1 MEENAMVELIKTT
14 LDNLKRNNIQGYF
27 LESNEELFPLLDK
40 LILQGSTIGSGDSV
54 TLEQLGVFDF
64 IRNGNYI
71 FYDKHVENLTS
82 IEKKEIYIK
91 NFSADSFI
99 TGCNAITADGKLVNI
114 DGNGSRV
121 APMIYGPSQVIV
133 IVGKNK
139 IVQNINEAIERVRQ
153 IAAPLDAKRL
163 DKETPCT
170 KLDRCIDCKHPQRI
184 CNSFVVI
191 ARQFDRERIKVI
203 IMNEDM
209 GY

>member
-1 MEENAMVELIKTT
+1 MIELIKTT

-27 LESNEELFPLLDK
+27 LEYNKELFPLLNK
-40 LILQGSTIGSGDSV
+40 LILKGSTIGSGDSV

-71 FYDKHVENLTS
+71 FYDKHIKDLTS
-82 IEKKEIYIK
+82 IEKREIYIK
-91 NFSADSFI
+91 NFSADNFI
-99 TGCNAITADGKLVNI
+99 TGCNAITADGELVNI

-139 IVQNINEAIERVRQ
+139 IVNNISEAIERVRQ
-153 IAAPLDAKRL
+153 VAAPLDAKRL
-163 DKETPCT
+163 KKETPCT
-170 KLDRCIDCKHPQRI
+170 KLGRCIDCKHPQRI

-191 ARQFDRERIKVI
+191 ARQFDSERIKVI
-203 IMNEDM
+203 IIDEEI

>member
-1 MEENAMVELIKTT
+1 MRELVKTT
-14 LDNLKRNNIQGYF
+14 LHKLKFNNIEGYF
-27 LESNEELFPLLDK
+27 LESQKELFPLLDK
-40 LILQGSTIGSGDSV
+40 LILQGSTIGSGDSI

-64 IRNGNYI
+64 IRNGNYT
-71 FYDKHVENLTS
+71 FYDKHVDKLTS
-82 IEKKEIYIK
+82 AEKREIYIK
-91 NFSADSFI
+91 NFSADNFI
-99 TGCNAITADGKLVNI
+99 TGCNAITEDGKLVNI

-139 IVQNINEAIERVRQ
+139 IVENIDEAMKRVRQ

-163 DKETPCT
+163 NKETPCT
-170 KLDRCIDCKHPQRI
+170 KLGRCTDCKHPQRI

-191 ARQFDRERIKVI
+191 ARQFDCKRIKVI
-203 IMNEDM
+203 IVNEEL

>member
-1 MEENAMVELIKTT
+1 MVELIKTT
-14 LDNLKRNNIQGYF
+14 LDNLKRNNMQGYF
-27 LESNEELFPLLDK
+27 LENNEELFPLLDK

-64 IRNGNYI
+64 IKNRNYI
-71 FYDKHVENLTS
+71 FYDKHVEKLTS

-91 NFSADSFI
+91 NFSADNFI

-139 IVQNINEAIERVRQ
+139 IVENINDAIERVRQ

-170 KLDRCIDCKHPQRI
+170 KLGRCIDCKHPQRI

-203 IMNEDM
+203 IMNEEL

>member
-1 MEENAMVELIKTT
+1 MVELIKTT
-14 LDNLKRNNIQGYF
+14 LDNLKRNNMQGYF
-27 LESNEELFPLLDK
+27 IEDSKDLFPLLDK

-64 IRNGNYI
+64 IRKGNYI
-71 FYDKHVENLTS
+71 FYDKHIENLTS
-82 IEKKEIYIK
+82 IEKREIYIK
-91 NFSADSFI
+91 NFSVDNFI
-99 TGCNAITADGKLVNI
+99 TGCNAITVSGELVNI

-133 IVGKNK
+133 IMGKNK
-139 IVQNINEAIERVRQ
+139 IVNNINEAIERVRQ

-163 DKETPCT
+163 KKETPCT

-191 ARQFDRERIKVI
+191 ARQFDYERIKVI
-203 IMNEDM
+203 IINEDM

>member
-1 MEENAMVELIKTT
+1 MEEIIKTT
-14 LDNLKRNNIQGYF
+14 LDNLKRNNMEGYF
-27 LESNEELFPLLDK
+27 IESHEELFPLLDK

-71 FYDKHVENLTS
+71 FYDKHAKNLAS
-82 IEKKEIYIK
+82 IEKREIYIK
-91 NFSADSFI
+91 NFSADNFI
-99 TGCNAITADGKLVNI
+99 TGCNAITSDGKLVNM

-121 APMIYGPSQVIV
+121 APMIYGPKQVIV
-133 IVGKNK
+133 VVGKNK
-139 IVQNINEAIERVRQ
+139 IVKDIDEAVKRVRQ

-163 DKETPCT
+163 NKETPCT

-191 ARQFDRERIKVI
+191 ARQFDCERIKVI
-203 IMNEDM
+203 IIDEEL

>member
-1 MEENAMVELIKTT
+1 MIELIKTT

-27 LESNEELFPLLDK
+27 LEDNKELFPLLNK
-40 LILQGSTIGSGDSV
+40 LILKGSTIGSGDSV

-71 FYDKHVENLTS
+71 FYDKHIKDLTS
-82 IEKKEIYIK
+82 IEKREIYIK
-91 NFSADSFI
+91 NFSADNFI
-99 TGCNAITADGKLVNI
+99 TGCNAITADGELVNI

-139 IVQNINEAIERVRQ
+139 IVNNISEAIERVRQ
-153 IAAPLDAKRL
+153 VAAPLDAKRL
-163 DKETPCT
+163 KKETPCT
-170 KLDRCIDCKHPQRI
+170 KLGRCIDCKHPQRI

-191 ARQFDRERIKVI
+191 ARQFDSERIKVI
-203 IMNEDM
+203 IIDEEI

>member
-1 MEENAMVELIKTT
+1 MIELIKTT

-27 LESNEELFPLLDK
+27 IEDNKELFPLLNK
-40 LILQGSTIGSGDSV
+40 LILKGSTIGSGDSV

-71 FYDKHVENLTS
+71 FYDKHIKNLTS
-82 IEKKEIYIK
+82 IEKREIYIK
-91 NFSADSFI
+91 NFSADNFI

-139 IVQNINEAIERVRQ
+139 IVNNINEAIERVRQ
-153 IAAPLDAKRL
+153 IAAPRDAKRL
-163 DKETPCT
+163 NKETLCT

-191 ARQFDRERIKVI
+191 ARQFDSERIKVI
-203 IMNEDM
+203 IINEEL